1 MADLIVLA
9 VVAVIVLPALFKT
22 IKKFSKKK
30 DGKGHDHDCG
40 GGCGCGC
47 C

>member
-1 MADLIVLA
+1 MIDLIVLA
-9 VVAVIVLPALFKT
+9 VVAIIVLPALFKT
-22 IKKFSKKK
+22 IKKFSKKS
-30 DGKGHDHDCG
+30 GKGHDHDCG